1 MKKSWFLRLKAE
13 SGSISAET
21 AISIGFLFFT
31 GLALISALSFAM
43 QYQRLQTLAQESSRI
58 AASLESPQLLEVQ
71 VNDFVHEV
79 NPNIEIVINWQT
91 DYVTVTLFENTNGL
105 LNFLKNK
112 IEASASSPQWSG

>member
-1 MKKSWFLRLKAE
+1 
-13 SGSISAET
+13 
-21 AISIGFLFFT
+21 
-31 GLALISALSFAM
+31 ISALSFAM